1 MKLGTLV
8 LQSLEDE
15 VTEQID
21 VNMHLRCFLLASC
34 LCRNGISPLIHQHML
49 YCLNPPLSW
58 FKSGVLTKAD
68 NQRCKFKIPTGDAYI
83 DLSYL

>member
-15 VTEQID
+15 VTEQIN
-21 VNMHLRCFLLASC
+21 VSMHERCFLLASC

-58 FKSGVLTKAD
+58 FKSGMLTKAD
-68 NQRCKFKIPTGDAYI
+68 IKDVY
-83 DLSYL
+83 S